1 MSKSVAFSS
10 LTHSSPRRP
19 PPSRGRREEVGLKR
33 GLFFV
38 EKPQQSRRV
47 KVVVKVVLWFVAM
60 ESKTKTRDW
69 CRLLPKDTK
78 KWIFFFL
85 FFHIETK
92 TLNPKRTTSL
102 CLCFLL
108 HQTKTKILERERG
121 RAFDT
126 FFSPSL
132 LKALFLYYT
141 SSFLRHTTTHWTFLS
156 MLRCVFLFSDDD
168 DDDDDEKCNENT
180 TNNHRDYRSF
190 SFSFSSFSARAFLRR
205 IKIVIIIIKYL
216 TLFFSKSIL

>member
-1 MSKSVAFSS
+1 MV
-10 LTHSSPRRP
+10 
-19 PPSRGRREEVGLKR
+19 RREEQNKNTR
-33 GLFFV
+33 GAA
-38 EKPQQSRRV
+38 K
-47 KVVVKVVLWFVAM
+47 
-60 ESKTKTRDW
+60 
-69 CRLLPKDTK
+69 
-78 KWIFFFL
+78 
-85 FFHIETK
+85 TK
-92 TLNPKRTTSL
+92 TLNPKRTRL

-108 HQTKTKILERERG
+108 HLWGQNFGKREERG

-132 LKALFLYYT
+132 LKALFLYT
-141 SSFLRHTTTHWTFLS
+141 SSFLRHTQHTNTFLS
-156 MLRCVFLFSDDD
+156 MLRCVFLFSDDDD

-205 IKIVIIIIKYL
+205 IKIVVIIIIIKYL

>member
-1 MSKSVAFSS
+1 M
-10 LTHSSPRRP
+10 
-19 PPSRGRREEVGLKR
+19 GLKR

-108 HQTKTKILERERG
+108 HHEDKILEREREG
-121 RAFDT
+121 ELLT
-126 FFSPSL
+126 PFFLPHF

-141 SSFLRHTTTHWTFLS
+141 SSFLRHTTHTG
-156 MLRCVFLFSDDD
+156 
-168 DDDDDEKCNENT
+168 
-180 TNNHRDYRSF
+180 
-190 SFSFSSFSARAFLRR
+190 
-205 IKIVIIIIKYL
+205 
-216 TLFFSKSIL
+216 LFFSPCCGAFFCSPTTTTTTTTTKSATRTPPTTTATTDLSLSRFLLSPRGPFCGASKSSSSSSNI

>member
-1 MSKSVAFSS
+1 M
-10 LTHSSPRRP
+10 
-19 PPSRGRREEVGLKR
+19 GLKR

-38 EKPQQSRRV
+38 EKPPQQSRRV

-132 LKALFLYYT
+132 LKALFLYT
-141 SSFLRHTTTHWTFLS
+141 SSFLRHTQHTNTFLS

-168 DDDDDEKCNENT
+168 DDDDDDEKCNENT
-180 TNNHRDYRSF
+180 TNNHRDCRSF

>member
-1 MSKSVAFSS
+1 MV
-10 LTHSSPRRP
+10 RRNGEQNKNTRLV
-19 PPSRGRREEVGLKR
+19 PPSPERH
-33 GLFFV
+33 
-38 EKPQQSRRV
+38 
-47 KVVVKVVLWFVAM
+47 
-60 ESKTKTRDW
+60 
-69 CRLLPKDTK
+69 K
-78 KWIFFFL
+78 KMDFFFL

-108 HQTKTKILERERG
+108 HHEDKILERERG

-132 LKALFLYYT
+132 LKALFLYT
-141 SSFLRHTTTHWTFLS
+141 SSFLRHTTHWTFLS

-180 TNNHRDYRSF
+180 TNNHRDCRSF

>member
-1 MSKSVAFSS
+1 
-10 LTHSSPRRP
+10 
-19 PPSRGRREEVGLKR
+19 VGLKR

-38 EKPQQSRRV
+38 EKPPQQSRRV

-132 LKALFLYYT
+132 LKALFLYT
-141 SSFLRHTTTHWTFLS
+141 SSFLRHTTHWTFLS

-168 DDDDDEKCNENT
+168 DDDDDDEKCNENT
-180 TNNHRDYRSF
+180 TNNHRDCRSF

>member
-1 MSKSVAFSS
+1 M
-10 LTHSSPRRP
+10 
-19 PPSRGRREEVGLKR
+19 GLKR

-38 EKPQQSRRV
+38 KEKPQQSRRRQSR
-47 KVVVKVVLWFVAM
+47 FVRRGEQNKNTRGAAF
-60 ESKTKTRDW
+60 SRKTHMD
-69 CRLLPKDTK
+69 
-78 KWIFFFL
+78 FFFL

-92 TLNPKRTTSL
+92 TLNPKRTAFVSVFFTRRK
-102 CLCFLL
+102 FW
-108 HQTKTKILERERG
+108 KERG

-126 FFSPSL
+126 FFSSSL
-132 LKALFLYYT
+132 LKALFLYT
-141 SSFLRHTTTHWTFLS
+141 SSFLRHTTHWTFLS
-156 MLRCVFLFSDDD
+156 MLRCVFLFSDD

>member
-1 MSKSVAFSS
+1 MV
-10 LTHSSPRRP
+10 
-19 PPSRGRREEVGLKR
+19 RREEQNKNTR
-33 GLFFV
+33 GAA
-38 EKPQQSRRV
+38 K
-47 KVVVKVVLWFVAM
+47 
-60 ESKTKTRDW
+60 
-69 CRLLPKDTK
+69 
-78 KWIFFFL
+78 
-85 FFHIETK
+85 TK
-92 TLNPKRTTSL
+92 TLNPKRTRL

-108 HQTKTKILERERG
+108 HLWGQNFGKREERG

-132 LKALFLYYT
+132 LKALFLYT
-141 SSFLRHTTTHWTFLS
+141 SSFLRHTTHWTFLS
-156 MLRCVFLFSDDD
+156 MLRCVFLFSDDDD

>member
-1 MSKSVAFSS
+1 M
-10 LTHSSPRRP
+10 
-19 PPSRGRREEVGLKR
+19 GLKR

-38 EKPQQSRRV
+38 EKPPQQSRRV

-141 SSFLRHTTTHWTFLS
+141 SSFLRHTTHTG
-156 MLRCVFLFSDDD
+156 
-168 DDDDDEKCNENT
+168 
-180 TNNHRDYRSF
+180 
-190 SFSFSSFSARAFLRR
+190 
-205 IKIVIIIIKYL
+205 
-216 TLFFSKSIL
+216 LFFSPCCGAFFCSPTTTTTTTTKSATRTPPSTTATTDLSLSRFLLSPRGPFCGASKSSSSSSNI

>member
-47 KVVVKVVLWFVAM
+47 KVVVKVVLWFVA
-60 ESKTKTRDW
+60 ESKTKTREVPPSPE
-69 CRLLPKDTK
+69 RHT
-78 KWIFFFL
+78 WIFFFL

-92 TLNPKRTTSL
+92 TLNPKRTSL

-108 HQTKTKILERERG
+108 HHEDKILERERG

-132 LKALFLYYT
+132 LKALFLYT
-141 SSFLRHTTTHWTFLS
+141 SSFLRHTTHWTFLS